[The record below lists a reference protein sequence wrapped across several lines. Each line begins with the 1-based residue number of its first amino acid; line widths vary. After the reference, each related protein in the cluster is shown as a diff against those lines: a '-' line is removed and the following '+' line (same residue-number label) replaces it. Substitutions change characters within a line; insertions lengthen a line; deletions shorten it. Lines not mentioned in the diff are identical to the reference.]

1 MANGYGNQRP
11 QSSKPNPPSGISPA
25 EAQRLRS
32 QVEELEKLV
41 REQLDER
48 NQWNNLA
55 RKWVGHVVRAVVSTG
70 QVVVGKL
77 LWLDRYTLCIEGSY
91 SENVVDGKKTQ
102 WPSREVIVHKG
113 QLVMIHQEDE
123 AA

>member
-1 MANGYGNQRP
+1 MGNGTVSTASK
-11 QSSKPNPPSGISPA
+11 SSPPSGISPA

-55 RKWVGHVVRAVVSTG
+55 RKWVGQTVRAVVSTN

-77 LWLDRYTLCIEGSY
+77 LWLDRYTLCIDGSY
-91 SENVVDGKKTQ
+91 TEVMSQGKKDP
-102 WPSREVIVHKG
+102 WPNREIIIHKG
-113 QLVMIHQEDE
+113 QLVMIHQEV
-123 AA
+123 